1 MAKIIKWAFSV
12 RSDDW
17 IDSGA
22 AAWADQIERIVEI
35 PSPLSRDV
43 ISTRKNIV
51 FLKCPAHTDFIKNMF
66 VFKSPTDITIDI
78 DISEQYAR
86 VECPNIDQNIFN
98 NFIDV
103 RFLGANE
110 CGISPYPLIGIDFL
124 NVFTSHDSVIMSAMP
139 AFFHHND
146 FTKKTSF
153 IPGEFDIGKWTR
165 PIECVFEVKNSKE
178 TIEIKKGDALFYVKF
193 NVGSEVIKLEKQD
206 MPWEDIFT
214 CVKLRRENIFK
225 SLKFRYDSLLNF
237 KKINNG

>member
-1 MAKIIKWAFSV
+1 MATIIKWAFSV

-17 IDSGA
+17 MDSKA
-22 AAWADQIERIVEI
+22 ASWADQIEQSVEI

-43 ISTRKNIV
+43 ISARKNVV
-51 FLKCPAHTDFIKNMF
+51 FLKCPAHTDFIKNVF
-66 VFKSPTDITIDI
+66 VFKSPVDITIDI
-78 DISEQYAR
+78 DINEQYAK
-86 VECPNIDQNIFN
+86 VNCPNIDQKVFDH
-98 NFIDV
+98 FIDV
-103 RFLGANE
+103 RFLGLNE
-110 CGISPYPLIGIDFL
+110 CGTSPYPLIGIDFL
-124 NVFTSHDSVIMSAMP
+124 NAFTASKSVIMSAMP

-165 PIECVFEVKNSKE
+165 PIECVFEVKNTKE

-193 NVGSEVIKLEKQD
+193 NTGSDSVKLEKQD

-214 CVKLRRENIFK
+214 CVKLRKENMFK
-225 SLKFRYDSLLNF
+225 SLKFRYASFLNF

>member
-1 MAKIIKWAFSV
+1 MAKIVKWAFSV

-17 IDSGA
+17 VDSEVLL
-22 AAWADQIERIVEI
+22 WADQLEQVVEI

-43 ISTRKNIV
+43 VNSRKNVV

-66 VFKSPTDITIDI
+66 VFKSPVDITIDI
-78 DISEQYAR
+78 DISEHNAS
-86 VECPNIDQNIFN
+86 VACPNISQKVFN
-98 NFIDV
+98 HFIDV
-103 RFLGANE
+103 RFLGVDE

-124 NVFTSHDSVIMSAMP
+124 NAFTSSNSMTMSAMP

-165 PIECVFEVKNSKE
+165 PIECVFEIKNSKE

-193 NVGSEVIKLEKQD
+193 NAGSETIKLEKQE

-214 CVKLRRENIFK
+214 CVKLRRKNIFK

-237 KKINNG
+237 KKTSSE